1 MSKENAK
8 NVLEDIYDTIMK
20 NNYKV
25 RDFTKYDNSYIDLD
39 KKEIH
44 IGKKYIISIS
54 ETKPEKPK
62 TTQEHFDECL
72 RHWGRHGKRQ

>member
-1 MSKENAK
+1 MSRENTK

-62 TTQEHFDECL
+62 TTQGGE
-72 RHWGRHGKRQ
+72 